1 MDIITGMRPGC
12 EHQGKPLPP
21 MREKLHSPLELL
33 LGCPVD
39 SRLGFEPESVCITHC
54 PKIHAPTSN
63 QGECSMDEERIAS
76 PSRRYVALDIHKHYC
91 VVAAVDRDGKVVLQ
105 PVRVEHQDLEGWLK
119 KDLRRSDHVVIEST
133 TNAWHVYDL
142 LEPLAERVLVANPIK
157 VKQIACARVKTD
169 IRDTLI
175 LARLLA
181 ANLVPVVWVPP
192 LHVRQLRQLLS
203 QRRQLVETHTQI
215 VNRMHSVAHRH
226 HLIHPKGKRFN
237 EKNTSWQKD
246 KILSQLEQFQ
256 LGLEMENREYIEKQI
271 NKIGKEIAKMSHQK
285 PWAQSMTYVMQLP
298 GFGVITAMTVLAA
311 IGKIERF
318 ENPKNLAGY
327 SGLTS
332 GVEQSGTKLREK
344 GITKEGR
351 KELRWAMVEVA
362 QRAVKSD
369 PHWQRRFQELE
380 HRMHRNQ
387 AIVAI
392 ARQMLELVWYVL
404 TRRQPYRHFSQ
415 ERIAYKYLTWGWQ
428 MDDEARDG
436 LTRQQFAR
444 YYLMRLG
451 IGHDLM
457 RIALNPKY
465 PRRLASEEELLALR
479 PELQKIE

>member
-1 MDIITGMRPGC
+1 MNDEGN
-12 EHQGKPLPP
+12 
-21 MREKLHSPLELL
+21 
-33 LGCPVD
+33 
-39 SRLGFEPESVCITHC
+39 
-54 PKIHAPTSN
+54 TSL
-63 QGECSMDEERIAS
+63 SK
-76 PSRRYVALDIHKHYC
+76 RYVALDIHKHYC
-91 VVAAVDRDGKVVLQ
+91 VIAGVDRDGRIMLQ
-105 PVRVEHQDLEGWLK
+105 PVRVEYADLEGWLK
-119 KDLRRSDHVVIEST
+119 KNLRASDQVVIEST

-142 LEPLAERVLVANPIK
+142 LAPLVERVLVANPIK

-215 VNRMHSVAHRH
+215 VNRLHSVAHRH
-226 HLIHPKGKRFN
+226 HLKHERGKRFN

-246 KILSQLEQFQ
+246 KILSSLEQFQ
-256 LGLEMENREYIEKQI
+256 LALEMENRAYIEKQI
-271 NKIGKEIAKMSHQK
+271 ERISKEVTKMCHKK
-285 PWAQSMTYVMQLP
+285 PWAESMLYLMQLP

-311 IGKIERF
+311 IGEIQRF
-318 ENPKNLAGY
+318 ETSGHLASY

-332 GVEQSGTKLREK
+332 GLDQSGTKNRGK

-362 QRAVKSD
+362 QRAVKAD
-369 PHWQRRFQELE
+369 PLWTRRFQELQ

-392 ARQMLELVWYVL
+392 AHRLLELVWYVL
-404 TRRQPYRHFSQ
+404 TRRQPYRHFTH
-415 ERIAYKYLTWGWQ
+415 ERIAYKYLTWAWQ
-428 MDDEARDG
+428 MEEEARAG

-451 IGHDLM
+451 IGHDLT

-465 PRRLASEEELLALR
+465 PRKLASEAELLALR
-479 PELQKIE
+479 PELKYIE